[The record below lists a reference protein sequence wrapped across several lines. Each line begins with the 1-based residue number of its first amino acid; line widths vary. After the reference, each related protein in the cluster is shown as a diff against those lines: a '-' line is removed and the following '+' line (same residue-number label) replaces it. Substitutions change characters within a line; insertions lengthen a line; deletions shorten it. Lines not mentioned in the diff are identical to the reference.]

1 MKNWRY
7 FVHLI
12 LPVLL
17 FGSLSGAGTG
27 VLISLY
33 KFCAAKVLALS
44 AEMYAWLR
52 LHPMGILAV
61 LPVLALSAWIMATV
75 YRRYPN
81 LRGGGIPTSVAA
93 LRGLQPVRW
102 FCDIV
107 GVFFLS
113 LSTFFFGVPLG
124 NEGPSV
130 QMGTAVGDGWVRMM
144 PRRFRAW
151 SRYSMTAGSCAG
163 FTAATGSP
171 ISGIMFALED
181 AHGRISPVIILT
193 SFVAVVFSHLTVSLL
208 AVPLGFEPHLFS
220 VTDLPVLAFSQ
231 MWLPLLIGL
240 VLGFFAVVFLKL
252 YELIH
257 RFWNRTLGT
266 VPVWVR
272 LCCIF
277 LLTVLL
283 GLCREEFISTGH
295 HLIAHLLH
303 ENLPWMLLLVILLL
317 RTVMTLS
324 ANTVGMTGG
333 LFLPI
338 MALGAVLSSAAAQLL
353 PFFGEEYRE
362 LILVLGI
369 SACIAGMMK
378 TPITAVAFS
387 VEALGCGEN
396 ILPVIIASAV
406 SFAVTEVFRVES
418 ITENVLENRVHSMR
432 KGRTARVVETDV
444 TVAPGAFVAGKQI
457 RDVFWPNNLFIFS
470 VKHTDDRDA
479 TVAEHDDKAIRA
491 GDVLHIRYSTYD
503 EERTL
508 EELHALV
515 DGE

>member
-33 KFCAAKVLALS
+33 KFCAGKVLALS
-44 AEMYAWLR
+44 AETYAWLR
-52 LHPMGILAV
+52 LHPVALFAV
-61 LPVLALSAWIMATV
+61 LPVLVLSAWIMAIV

-81 LRGGGIPTSVAA
+81 LRGGGIPMSVAA

-208 AVPLGFEPHLFS
+208 APLLGFEPHLFS
-220 VTDLPVLAFSQ
+220 VTDLPVLTVRQ
-231 MWLPLLIGL
+231 MWLPLLVGL
-240 VLGFFAVVFLKL
+240 VLGIFAVVFLKYYHL
-252 YELIH
+252 VH
-257 RFWNRTLGT
+257 CFWNRTLAK
-266 VPVWVR
+266 VPVWGR
-272 LCCIF
+272 LFCI
-277 LLTVLL
+277 LAVTVSL
-283 GLCREEFISTGH
+283 GIFREEFISTGH

-303 ENLPWMLLLVILLL
+303 EDLPLLLLAAILLV
-317 RTVMTLS
+317 RASMTLS
-324 ANTVGMTGG
+324 ANTAGMTGG

-338 MALGAVLSSAAAQLL
+338 MALGAVISAMIARLL
-353 PFFGEEYRE
+353 PVSDGEYRD

-369 SACIAGMMK
+369 AACIAGMMK

-387 VEALGCGEN
+387 VEALGCGDN

-432 KGRTARVVETDV
+432 KGRIARVVETDV
-444 TVAPGAFVAGKQI
+444 TVAPGAFAVGKQI

-503 EERTL
+503 EARTL